1 MVTYAIRPQEKNG
14 ETSLQ
19 QNCLVYM
26 HGICMYSMYK
36 RKTEKPAQA
45 LRAVNLARNTL
56 RDFLGMV
63 ELKII
68 DERKYDETIARVRQQ
83 REKSSVKEKE
93 RRKKRKGLSSRVN

>member
-1 MVTYAIRPQEKNG
+1 MHVLN
-14 ETSLQ
+14 
-19 QNCLVYM
+19 VY
-26 HGICMYSMYK
+26 

-68 DERKYDETIARVRQQ
+68 DERKYDETIDRVRQQ
-83 REKSSVKEKE
+83 QEKPCWAEIINYWQE
-93 RRKKRKGLSSRVN
+93 LNKKKGTKLLLHLMTQKSFYKKWSWF

>member
-1 MVTYAIRPQEKNG
+1 MHVLN
-14 ETSLQ
+14 
-19 QNCLVYM
+19 VY
-26 HGICMYSMYK
+26 

-83 REKSSVKEKE
+83 QEKPSVKDFEKACWAE
-93 RRKKRKGLSSRVN
+93 IINYWQ